1 MLSVALWVAVT
12 VSGCCGT
19 RNMVSFPCLFIGS
32 SLLFA
37 NFLFGYLWTAS
48 AVVRPAHQLG
58 VDRIADELLG
68 KFGDRAHPSDTPQ
81 SARSH
86 DGNNDGTA
94 SHGSY
99 GVDLEPSNEAVD
111 FRQRLDQIL
120 HSSDAP
126 GSHTGA
132 SSQQGTNNRDTHGQD
147 VPQKV
152 YMRPSQKQK
161 VVGGM
166 LDKDL
171 KAYFMVEDHTRR
183 LSNMGFYEKDD
194 FMNFD

>member
-1 MLSVALWVAVT
+1 M
-12 VSGCCGT
+12 
-19 RNMVSFPCLFIGS
+19 
-32 SLLFA
+32 
-37 NFLFGYLWTAS
+37 TAS

-68 KFGDRAHPSDTPQ
+68 KFGDHASAYDTPH

-86 DGNNDGTA
+86 QGNADGSHTA
-94 SHGSY
+94 SGSH
-99 GVDLEPSNEAVD
+99 GVDLEPSDEAVD

-120 HSSDAP
+120 HSSAAP
-126 GSHTGA
+126 ASHTST
-132 SSQQGTNNRDTHGQD
+132 SSQQQQQQGGARGKDTHGQGA

-152 YMRPSQKQK
+152 YTRPSQKQK